1 MSTTRRIRI
10 AIVLGVIT
18 GAACAPATVN
28 QASDAQTIRNLGN
41 DWQRAI
47 AARDVN
53 RIVALHAPDA
63 ISMSSNSPAATGST
77 AIRAMY
83 AGLVNLPG
91 LSLAWVPTRIDVVG
105 PTVANEYG
113 TYTLAFDGPQGRV
126 NDRGNYTTVWHK
138 IDGQWRVAT
147 DATVSSTPF
156 PSASPGATASA
167 GSADMPDMQFVPA
180 AGITW
185 TDFSSPGFAP
195 GVKIAVLH
203 GNPAGKGDYTLRL
216 RFPAEYKFP
225 VHWHPGGEHLTVLW
239 GTFML
244 GMGNTE
250 DWTTVRTYAPGDFLY
265 IPARHSHFGGAG
277 RNVTVIQLHGDG
289 PFQLFL
295 GSTK

>member
-1 MSTTRRIRI
+1 MRLV
-10 AIVLGVIT
+10 IVLGVLT
-18 GAACAPATVN
+18 LGACAPATVN
-28 QASDAQTIRNLGN
+28 QATDAQTIRNLGN

-47 AARDVN
+47 AARDVEK
-53 RIVALHAPDA
+53 IVALHAPDA
-63 ISMSSNSPAATGST
+63 VSMTSNLPAAMGTT
-77 AIRAMY
+77 AIRAAY

-91 LSLAWVPTRIDVVG
+91 LSLVWVPTRIDVVS

-126 NDRGNYTTVWHK
+126 NDRGNYATVWHK

-156 PSASPGATASA
+156 PAAAPGE
-167 GSADMPDMQFVPA
+167 GSTDTPDMQFAPA
-180 AGITW
+180 AGIAW
-185 TDFSSPGFAP
+185 TDFSSPGFDP
-195 GVKIAVLH
+195 GMKIAVLH
-203 GNPAGKGDYTLRL
+203 GNPAAKGDYTLRL

-244 GMGNTE
+244 GMGSSN

-265 IPARHSHFGGAG
+265 IPARHPHFGGAG
-277 RNVTVIQLHGDG
+277 RNVTVIQLHGEG
-289 PFQLFL
+289 PFQLIL
-295 GSTK
+295 GSPK

>member
-1 MSTTRRIRI
+1 MSKTRPMRI
-10 AIVLGVIT
+10 AIVLGVMA

-47 AARDVN
+47 AARDVE

-77 AIRAMY
+77 AIRASY

-91 LSLAWVPTRIDVVG
+91 LSLAWVPTRIDVVS
-105 PTVANEYG
+105 PAVANEYG
-113 TYTLAFDGPQGRV
+113 TYTMSFDGPQGRV
-126 NDRGNYTTVWHK
+126 NDRGNYATVWHK

-147 DATVSSTPF
+147 DATVSSTAF
-156 PSASPGATASA
+156 PSVASGTSA
-167 GSADMPDMQFVPA
+167 ISADVSDLQVVPA
-180 AGITW
+180 AGINW

-203 GNPAGKGDYTLRL
+203 GDPAAKGNYTLRL

-244 GMGNTE
+244 GMGSTE
-250 DWTTVRTYAPGDFLY
+250 DWTTVRTHEPGDFLY
-265 IPARHSHFGGAG
+265 IPPRHPHFGGAG
-277 RNVTVIQLHGDG
+277 RGVTVIQLHGEG

-295 GSTK
+295 GSPK

>member
-1 MSTTRRIRI
+1 MRGTQTQL
-10 AIVLGVIT
+10 AIVLGLIALV
-18 GAACAPATVN
+18 GCAPATVN
-28 QASDAQTIRNLGN
+28 QATDAQTIRSLGN

-47 AARDVN
+47 AARDVD
-53 RIVALHAPDA
+53 RIIALHAPDA
-63 ISMSSNSPAATGST
+63 ISLTSNMPAAIGSS
-77 AIRAMY
+77 AIRAAY

-91 LSLAWVPTRIDVVG
+91 VALAWVPTNIAVVS

-113 TYTLAFDGPQGRV
+113 TYTMSFDGPQGKI

-156 PSASPGATASA
+156 PTAAPSEIATSM
-167 GSADMPDMQFVPA
+167 DTPDMQFAPA
-180 AGITW
+180 SGIVW
-185 TDFSSPGFAP
+185 NDFSSPGFDP

-203 GNPAGKGDYTLRL
+203 GNPAAKGDYVLRL

-244 GMGNTE
+244 GMGSTN
-250 DWTTVRTYAPGDFLY
+250 DWTTVRTYSPGDFLY
-265 IPARHSHFGGAG
+265 VPPRHAHFGGAG
-277 RNVTVIQLHGDG
+277 RGITVIQLSGEG

-295 GSTK
+295 GSPK

>member
-1 MSTTRRIRI
+1 MRTTSQMRLG
-10 AIVLGVIT
+10 IVLGVLML
-18 GAACAPATVN
+18 GACAPATVN

-47 AARDVN
+47 AARDVDK
-53 RIVALHAPDA
+53 IVALHAPDA
-63 ISMSSNSPAATGST
+63 ISISSNSPAAMGST
-77 AIRAMY
+77 AIRASY

-91 LSLAWVPTRIDVVG
+91 LSLAWVPTRIDVVS

-126 NDRGNYTTVWHK
+126 NDRGNYATVWHK

-147 DATVSSTPF
+147 DATVSATPF
-156 PSASPGATASA
+156 PSAPSAAQGGGSP
-167 GSADMPDMQFVPA
+167 DMPDLQVVPA
-180 AGITW
+180 GGITW

-239 GTFML
+239 GTFLL

-250 DWTTVRTYAPGDFLY
+250 DWTTVRTHEPGDFLY
-265 IPARHSHFGGAG
+265 VPARHSHFGGAG
-277 RNVTVIQLHGDG
+277 RSVTVIQLHGEG

-295 GSTK
+295 GSPK

>member
-1 MSTTRRIRI
+1 MRTTSQMRLG
-10 AIVLGVIT
+10 IVLGVLML
-18 GAACAPATVN
+18 GACAPATVN

-47 AARDVN
+47 AARDVDK
-53 RIVALHAPDA
+53 IVALHAPDA
-63 ISMSSNSPAATGST
+63 ISMSSNSPAAMGST
-77 AIRAMY
+77 AIRASY

-91 LSLAWVPTRIDVVG
+91 LSLAWVPTRIDVVS

-126 NDRGNYTTVWHK
+126 NDRGNYATVWHK

-147 DATVSSTPF
+147 DATVSATPF
-156 PSASPGATASA
+156 PSAPSAAQGGGSP
-167 GSADMPDMQFVPA
+167 DMPDLQVVPA
-180 AGITW
+180 GGITW

-239 GTFML
+239 GTFLL

-250 DWTTVRTYAPGDFLY
+250 DWTTVRTHEPGDFLY
-265 IPARHSHFGGAG
+265 VPARHSHFGGAG
-277 RNVTVIQLHGDG
+277 RSVTVIQLHGEG

-295 GSTK
+295 GSPK

>member
-1 MSTTRRIRI
+1 MRKTQRQFAI
-10 AIVLGVIT
+10 ALGLIAL
-18 GAACAPATVN
+18 GGCAPATIN
-28 QASDAQTIRNLGN
+28 PATDAQTIRGLGN

-47 AARDVN
+47 AARDVE

-63 ISMSSNSPAATGST
+63 VSMTSNMPVASGST
-77 AIRAMY
+77 AIRAVY
-83 AGLVNLPG
+83 SGLVNLPG
-91 LSLAWVPTRIDVVG
+91 LSLAWVPTSIDVVS

-113 TYTLAFDGPQGRV
+113 TYTMAFDGPQGRV

-156 PSASPGATASA
+156 PAAVPSEVSTSM
-167 GSADMPDMQFVPA
+167 DTPDMQFAPA
-180 AGITW
+180 SGIVW
-185 TDFSSPGFAP
+185 TDFSSPGFDP

-203 GNPAGKGDYTLRL
+203 GNPAGKGDYVLRL

-244 GMGNTE
+244 GMGSTN
-250 DWTTVRTYAPGDFLY
+250 DWTTVRTYSPGDFLY
-265 IPARHSHFGGAG
+265 VPSRHSHFGGAG
-277 RNVTVIQLHGDG
+277 RGVTVIQLNGEG

-295 GSTK
+295 GSPK

>member
-1 MSTTRRIRI
+1 MSKTRLMRLGM
-10 AIVLGVIT
+10 VLGVVA

-28 QASDAQTIRNLGN
+28 TATDAQTIRSLGN

-47 AARDVN
+47 AARDVE
-53 RIVALHAPDA
+53 RIVAIHAPDA
-63 ISMSSNSPAATGST
+63 VSMSPNMPAAIGST
-77 AIRAMY
+77 AIRAAY

-91 LSLAWVPTRIDVVG
+91 LSLVWVPTSVDVVS

-113 TYTLAFDGPQGRV
+113 TYTMSFDGPQGKI

-138 IDGQWRVAT
+138 INGQWRVAT

-156 PSASPGATASA
+156 PTAVA
-167 GSADMPDMQFVPA
+167 GDVSMDTPDMQVAPA
-180 AGITW
+180 SAIVW
-185 TDFSSPGFAP
+185 TDFSSPGFDP

-203 GNPAGKGDYTLRL
+203 GNPAGKGDYVLRL

-244 GMGNTE
+244 GMGSTN
-250 DWTTVRTYAPGDFLY
+250 DWTTVRTYSPGDFLY
-265 IPARHSHFGGAG
+265 IPPRHPHFGGAG
-277 RNVTVIQLHGDG
+277 RSVTVIQLHGEG

-295 GSTK
+295 GAPK

>member
-1 MSTTRRIRI
+1 MRMASRKR
-10 AIVLGVIT
+10 LGVIL
-18 GAACAPATVN
+18 GILALGGCAPATVN
-28 QASDAQTIRNLGN
+28 TASDAQTIRNLGN

-47 AARDVN
+47 AARDVE
-53 RIVALHAPDA
+53 RIVALHAPNA
-63 ISMSSNSPAATGST
+63 ISMTSNMPAASGAA
-77 AIRAMY
+77 AIRGAY
-83 AGLVNLPG
+83 SGLVNLPG
-91 LSLAWVPTRIDVVG
+91 LSLVWVPTSIEVVS

-113 TYTLAFDGPQGRV
+113 TYTMAFDGPQGRV

-156 PSASPGATASA
+156 PAMATAA
-167 GSADMPDMQFVPA
+167 SADVSADTPDNQFVPA
-180 AGITW
+180 SGIAW
-185 TDFSSPGFAP
+185 NDFSTPGFAP

-203 GNPAGKGDYTLRL
+203 GNPAAKGDYVLRL

-244 GMGNTE
+244 GMGGTE
-250 DWTTVRTYAPGDFLY
+250 DWTTVRTYSPGDFLY
-265 IPARHSHFGGAG
+265 VPARHPHFGGAG
-277 RNVTVIQLHGDG
+277 RSVTVIQLNGEG

-295 GSTK
+295 GSPK

>member
-1 MSTTRRIRI
+1 MSKTRRLRL
-10 AIVLGVIT
+10 ALVLGVIT

-28 QASDAQTIRNLGN
+28 QASDAQTIRSLGN

-47 AARDVN
+47 AARDVD

-63 ISMSSNSPAATGST
+63 ISMSSNSPAASGST
-77 AIRAMY
+77 AIRALY

-91 LSLAWVPTRIDVVG
+91 LSLAWVPTRIDVVS
-105 PTVANEYG
+105 PTVANETG
-113 TYTLAFDGPQGRV
+113 TYTMAFDGPQGRV

-147 DATVSSTPF
+147 DATVSSTPV
-156 PSASPGATASA
+156 PTAAPGTVSMD
-167 GSADMPDMQFVPA
+167 GSEMQLVPA
-180 AGITW
+180 AGIAW
-185 TDFSSPGFAP
+185 TDFSSPGFDP
-195 GVKIAVLH
+195 GMKIAVLH
-203 GNPAGKGDYTLRL
+203 GNPAAKGDYTLRL

-244 GMGNTE
+244 GMGSTN
-250 DWTTVRTYAPGDFLY
+250 DWTTVRTYSPGDFIY

-277 RNVTVIQLHGDG
+277 RSVTVVQLHGEG

-295 GSTK
+295 GSPQ

>member
-1 MSTTRRIRI
+1 MRKTQMQLAI
-10 AIVLGVIT
+10 ALGLIAL
-18 GAACAPATVN
+18 GACTPATVN
-28 QASDAQTIRNLGN
+28 TATDAQTIRGLGN

-47 AARDVN
+47 AARDVE

-63 ISMSSNSPAATGST
+63 ISMGSNVPAAIGAA
-77 AIRAMY
+77 AIRGAY
-83 AGLVNLPG
+83 TGLVNLPG
-91 LSLAWVPTRIDVVG
+91 LSLVWVPTSIDVVS

-113 TYTLAFDGPQGRV
+113 TYTMSFDGPQGKV
-126 NDRGNYTTVWHK
+126 NDRGNYSTVWHK

-147 DATVSSTPF
+147 DATVSSTPL
-156 PSASPGATASA
+156 PAPAPAEVATSM
-167 GSADMPDMQFVPA
+167 DTPDMQFAPA
-180 AGITW
+180 SGIVW
-185 TDFSSPGFAP
+185 TDFSTPGFDP

-203 GNPAGKGDYTLRL
+203 GNPAAKGDYVLRL

-244 GMGNTE
+244 GMGSTN
-250 DWTTVRTYAPGDFLY
+250 DWTTVRTYSPGDFLY

-277 RNVTVIQLHGDG
+277 RSVTVIQLNGEG

-295 GSTK
+295 GSPK

>member
-1 MSTTRRIRI
+1 MRKTQMQLAI
-10 AIVLGVIT
+10 ALGLIAL
-18 GAACAPATVN
+18 GACAPATVN
-28 QASDAQTIRNLGN
+28 QATDAQTIRSLGN

-47 AARDVN
+47 AARDVE

-63 ISMSSNSPAATGST
+63 ISMASNSPAASGSS

-83 AGLVNLPG
+83 AGLVSIPG
-91 LSLAWVPTRIDVVG
+91 LSLTWVPTRIDVVS
-105 PTVANEYG
+105 PTVANETG
-113 TYTLAFDGPQGRV
+113 TYTMSFDGPQGRV
-126 NDRGNYTTVWHK
+126 NDRGNYSTVWHK
-138 IDGQWRVAT
+138 IDGRWRVAT

-156 PSASPGATASA
+156 PTNTESATSATSIDA
-167 GSADMPDMQFVPA
+167 PDMQLVSA

-203 GNPAGKGDYTLRL
+203 GNPAAKGDYTLRL

-244 GMGNTE
+244 GMGSIE
-250 DWTTVRTYAPGDFLY
+250 DWTTVRIYSPGDFLY
-265 IPARHSHFGGAG
+265 IPARHPHFGGAG
-277 RNVTVIQLHGDG
+277 RGVTVIQLHGEG

-295 GSTK
+295 GSPK

>member
-1 MSTTRRIRI
+1 MSKTRRMRI

-28 QASDAQTIRNLGN
+28 QASDSQTIRNLGN

-47 AARDVN
+47 AARDVDK
-53 RIVALHAPDA
+53 IVALHAPDA

-77 AIRAMY
+77 AIRALY

-91 LSLAWVPTRIDVVG
+91 LSLAWVPTRIDVVS

-126 NDRGNYTTVWHK
+126 NDRGNYSTVWHK
-138 IDGQWRVAT
+138 IGGQWRVAT

-156 PSASPGATASA
+156 PGAAPGATPSA
-167 GSADMPDMQFVPA
+167 GSADMPDLQVVPA

-225 VHWHPGGEHLTVLW
+225 VHWHPGGEHLTVLF
-239 GTFML
+239 GTFLL

-250 DWTTVRTYAPGDFLY
+250 DWTTVRTHEPGDFLY

-277 RNVTVIQLHGDG
+277 RSVTVIQLHGEG

-295 GSTK
+295 GSPK

>member
-1 MSTTRRIRI
+1 MSKTRRLRL
-10 AIVLGVIT
+10 AIVLGAIT

-47 AARDVN
+47 AARDVEK
-53 RIVALHAPDA
+53 IVALHAPDA
-63 ISMSSNSPAATGST
+63 ISMVSNSPAASGSS

-83 AGLVNLPG
+83 TGLVNLPG
-91 LSLAWVPTRIDVVG
+91 LSLTWVPTRIDVVS
-105 PTVANEYG
+105 PTVANETG
-113 TYTLAFDGPQGRV
+113 TYTMAFDGPQGRV
-126 NDRGNYTTVWHK
+126 SDHGTYATVWHK

-156 PSASPGATASA
+156 PTGVASA
-167 GSADMPDMQFVPA
+167 PSVDTPDLQFVSA
-180 AGITW
+180 AGIAW
-185 TDFSSPGFAP
+185 TDFSSRGFAP
-195 GVKIAVLH
+195 GVKIAVIH
-203 GNPAGKGDYTLRL
+203 GNPAAKGDYTLRL

-244 GMGNTE
+244 GMGGTE

-265 IPARHSHFGGAG
+265 VPARHPHFGGAG
-277 RNVTVIQLHGDG
+277 RSVTVVQLHGEG

-295 GSTK
+295 GSPK

>member
-1 MSTTRRIRI
+1 MRTTQMQLAI
-10 AIVLGVIT
+10 AVGLIALG
-18 GAACAPATVN
+18 ACAPATVN
-28 QASDAQTIRNLGN
+28 TATDAQTIRNLGN

-47 AARDVN
+47 AARDVD
-53 RIVALHAPDA
+53 RIVAIHAPDA
-63 ISMSSNSPAATGST
+63 LSLTSNYPAASGAT
-77 AIRAMY
+77 AIRGAY
-83 AGLVNLPG
+83 SGLVGLPG
-91 LSLAWVPTRIDVVG
+91 LSLVWVPTSIDVVS

-113 TYTLAFDGPQGRV
+113 TYTMSFDGPQGRV

-156 PSASPGATASA
+156 PAPAPATPVEVSMDA
-167 GSADMPDMQFVPA
+167 PDMQFTSA

-185 TDFSSPGFAP
+185 NDFSSPGFDP

-203 GNPAGKGDYTLRL
+203 GNPAAKGDYVLRL

-244 GMGNTE
+244 GMGSSN
-250 DWTTVRTYAPGDFLY
+250 DWTTVRTYSPGDFLY
-265 IPARHSHFGGAG
+265 LPARHPHFGGAG
-277 RNVTVIQLHGDG
+277 RSVTVIQLNGEG

-295 GSTK
+295 GSPK

>member
-1 MSTTRRIRI
+1 MRTASQMRLG
-10 AIVLGVIT
+10 IVLGVLML
-18 GAACAPATVN
+18 GACAPATVN

-47 AARDVN
+47 AARDVDK
-53 RIVALHAPDA
+53 IVALHAPDA

-77 AIRAMY
+77 AIRASY

-91 LSLAWVPTRIDVVG
+91 LSLAWVPTRIDVVS

-126 NDRGNYTTVWHK
+126 NDRGNYATVWHK

-147 DATVSSTPF
+147 DATVSATPF
-156 PSASPGATASA
+156 PSAPSA
-167 GSADMPDMQFVPA
+167 AQSGGSADMPDLQVVPA

-203 GNPAGKGDYTLRL
+203 GNPAAKGDYTLRL

-239 GTFML
+239 GTFLL

-250 DWTTVRTYAPGDFLY
+250 DWTTVRTHEPGDFLY
-265 IPARHSHFGGAG
+265 VPARHSHFGGAG
-277 RNVTVIQLHGDG
+277 RSVTVIQLHGEG

-295 GSTK
+295 GSPK

>member
-1 MSTTRRIRI
+1 MRKTQRQFAI
-10 AIVLGVIT
+10 ALGLIAL
-18 GAACAPATVN
+18 GGCAPATIN
-28 QASDAQTIRNLGN
+28 PATDAQTIRGLGN

-47 AARDVN
+47 AARDVE

-63 ISMSSNSPAATGST
+63 VSLTSNMPAASGST
-77 AIRAMY
+77 AIRAVY
-83 AGLVNLPG
+83 SGLVNLPG
-91 LSLAWVPTRIDVVG
+91 LALAWVPTSIDVVS

-113 TYTLAFDGPQGRV
+113 TYTMAFDGPQGRV

-156 PSASPGATASA
+156 PAAVPSEFSTSM
-167 GSADMPDMQFVPA
+167 DTPDMQFAPA
-180 AGITW
+180 SGIVW
-185 TDFSSPGFAP
+185 TDFSSPGFDP

-203 GNPAGKGDYTLRL
+203 GNPAGKGDYVLRL

-244 GMGNTE
+244 GMGSTN
-250 DWTTVRTYAPGDFLY
+250 DWTTVRTYSPGDFLY
-265 IPARHSHFGGAG
+265 IPSRHSHFGGAG
-277 RNVTVIQLHGDG
+277 RGVTVIQLNGEG

-295 GSTK
+295 GSPK

>member
-1 MSTTRRIRI
+1 MSKTRRMRLAI
-10 AIVLGVIT
+10 ALGVIT
-18 GAACAPATVN
+18 GVACAPATVN
-28 QASDAQTIRNLGN
+28 QATDAQTIRSLGT

-47 AARDVN
+47 AARDVEK
-53 RIVALHAPDA
+53 IVALHAPDA
-63 ISMSSNSPAATGST
+63 ISMASNSPAASGSA
-77 AIRAMY
+77 AIRGMY

-91 LSLAWVPTRIDVVG
+91 LSLVWVPTRIDVVS

-113 TYTLAFDGPQGRV
+113 TYTMSFDSPQGRV
-126 NDRGNYTTVWHK
+126 NDRGNYSTVWHK

-156 PSASPGATASA
+156 PAPVPSAVST
-167 GSADMPDMQFVPA
+167 DTPDMQYVPA
-180 AGITW
+180 SGIAW
-185 TDFSSPGFAP
+185 NDFSSPGFAP
-195 GVKIAVLH
+195 GVKIAVIH
-203 GNPAGKGDYTLRL
+203 GNPAAKGDYTLRL

-244 GMGNTE
+244 AMGSTE

-277 RNVTVIQLHGDG
+277 RSVTVIQLHGEG

-295 GSTK
+295 GSPK